1 MGLDIACRRAF
12 VNSVGSVSVEVA
24 VVLGTASMPI
34 HQLLRMGRGAVIELT
49 TDPEDKVELLANNV
63 PVAKGEVV
71 VSDNKI
77 AIEVTD
83 TLTREDVPE

>member
-1 MGLDIACRRAF
+1 M
-12 VNSVGSVSVEVA
+12 NSVGSVSVEIA

-34 HQLLRMGRGAVIELT
+34 HQLLRMGRGAVIEPT

-63 PVAKGEVV
+63 PVAKGDVV

-77 AIEVTD
+77 AIEVTG
-83 TLTREDVPE
+83 TLTRRHAPE

>member
-1 MGLDIACRRAF
+1 M
-12 VNSVGSVSVEVA
+12 NSVGSVSVEVA

-83 TLTREDVPE
+83 TLTRQDIPE